1 MIQLQSLKDSN
12 FLWFL
17 LTFLLF
23 FEKKRPKREEMRF
36 IAECLRKILLSLPI
50 DNKRT
55 IKTNK
60 IAWHYNAASWVFP
73 M

>member
-17 LTFLLF
+17 LTLLLF

-36 IAECLRKILLSLPI
+36 IAECLHKILLSLPI
-50 DNKRT
+50 DNKR
-55 IKTNK
+55 I
-60 IAWHYNAASWVFP
+60 I
-73 M
+73 